1 MIFSFGG
8 SLIFFALSFQFLL
21 PASLDMHTDCEG
33 EDDEEED
40 SEEEIPGE
48 VKIAG
53 KVSKFELVMHSNY
66 LFALITMGFGSFS
79 TCFFYPML
87 PLMLMHV
94 FGLSQSQAGFFF
106 IIAPFFAI
114 ISANTLALK
123 VQDWMTNRHIMITGL
138 FCASVGCFFMGPS

>member
-8 SLIFFALSFQFLL
+8 SLIFFAVSFQFFL
-21 PASLDMHTDCEG
+21 PASLDMHTDLEG
-33 EDDEEED
+33 EDDEDED
-40 SEEEIPGE
+40 SDEDVPGE
-48 VKIAG
+48 VPVTG
-53 KVSKFELVMHSNY
+53 KVSTIDLVMHPNS

-94 FGLSQSQAGFFF
+94 FGLSESQSGFFF

-114 ISANTLALK
+114 IAANTLA
-123 VQDWMTNRHIMITGL
+123 
-138 FCASVGCFFMGPS
+138 